1 MRGRAAAAGLLV
13 AAIVA
18 AGCGSEDFPNDPRPP
33 APVELSAKVDN
44 RKVTVVPDRIGA
56 GLASFT
62 ISNQSEDAVQL
73 TFDGPNSAA
82 TDEIPAGGL
91 GQVQFELET
100 GDYSLEKV
108 NPTFNQGEADRFRR
122 FQAWADAQ
130 KRGSISGYAIVS
142 TFRAHV

>member
-1 MRGRAAAAGLLV
+1 V
-13 AAIVA
+13 V
-18 AGCGSEDFPNDPRPP
+18 
-33 APVELSAKVDN
+33 
-44 RKVTVVPDRIGA
+44 VVPDRIGA

-100 GDYSLEKV
+100 GDYSIDPSV
-108 NPTFNQGEADRFRR
+108 PTINPGTMTVGAKRPS
-122 FQAWADAQ
+122 AQ
-130 KRGSISGYAIVS
+130 NDLLLP
-142 TFRAHV
+142 

>member
-1 MRGRAAAAGLLV
+1 MRGRCAVAGLVV
-13 AAIVA
+13 ATVLA
-18 AGCGSEDFPNDPRPP
+18 AGCGAEDFPNDPRPP
-33 APVELSAKVDN
+33 APVELSAKIDDRNV
-44 RKVTVVPDRIGA
+44 VVVPDRIGA

-100 GDYSLEKV
+100 GDYSIDPSV
-108 NPTFNQGEADRFRR
+108 PTINPGTMTVGAKRPS
-122 FQAWADAQ
+122 AQ
-130 KRGSISGYAIVS
+130 NDLLLP
-142 TFRAHV
+142 

>member
-1 MRGRAAAAGLLV
+1 MRGRCAVAGLVV
-13 AAIVA
+13 AAVLV
-18 AGCGSEDFPNDPRPP
+18 AGCGAEDFPNDPRPP
-33 APVELSAKVDN
+33 APVELSAKIDDRNV
-44 RKVTVVPDRIGA
+44 VVVPDRIGA

-100 GDYSLEKV
+100 GDYSIDPSV
-108 NPTFNQGEADRFRR
+108 PTINPGTMTVGAKRPS
-122 FQAWADAQ
+122 AQ
-130 KRGSISGYAIVS
+130 NDLLLP
-142 TFRAHV
+142 

>member
-1 MRGRAAAAGLLV
+1 MRGRCAVAGLVVATVLV
-13 AAIVA
+13 
-18 AGCGSEDFPNDPRPP
+18 AGCGAEDFPNDPRPP
-33 APVELSAKVDN
+33 APVELSAKIDDRNV
-44 RKVTVVPDRIGA
+44 VVVPDRIGA

-100 GDYSLEKV
+100 GDYSIDPSV
-108 NPTFNQGEADRFRR
+108 PTISPGTMTVGAKRPS
-122 FQAWADAQ
+122 AQ
-130 KRGSISGYAIVS
+130 NDLLLP
-142 TFRAHV
+142 

>member
-1 MRGRAAAAGLLV
+1 MRGRCAVAGLVV
-13 AAIVA
+13 ATVLA
-18 AGCGSEDFPNDPRPP
+18 AGCGAEDFPNDPRPP
-33 APVELSAKVDN
+33 APVELSAKIDDRNEV
-44 RKVTVVPDRIGA
+44 VVPDRIGA

-100 GDYSLEKV
+100 GDYSIDPSV
-108 NPTFNQGEADRFRR
+108 PTINPGTMTVGAKRPS
-122 FQAWADAQ
+122 AQ
-130 KRGSISGYAIVS
+130 NDLLLP
-142 TFRAHV
+142 